1 MIINFYRTTDE
12 KNKLSKR
19 LTDRLSLQ
27 GALKESTSIV
37 NPVVTVELTEPP
49 LYNYAEIP
57 SFKRFYFVD
66 EVESIRNNLWRITM
80 SVDVLM
86 SYASEIRALNVI
98 TDASEA
104 VNNSNYLDGDQW
116 VRTVKDSTTI
126 INFPAGLNENGEY
139 ILITAGG

>member
-19 LTDRLSLQ
+19 LTDKLSLQ
-27 GALKESTSIV
+27 GVLKESTSIV

-49 LYNYAEIP
+49 LYNYVEIP
-57 SFKRFYFVD
+57 SFKRFYFID
-66 EVESIRNNLWRITM
+66 EVESVRNNLWKITM

-86 SYASEIRALNVI
+86 SYSSEIKALNVI
-98 TDASEA
+98 TDASEV
-104 VNNSNYLDGDQW
+104 VNNSSYLDGDQW

-126 INFPAGLNENGEY
+126 INFANGFNNDGEY

>member
-12 KNKLSKR
+12 KNKLTKR
-19 LTDRLSLQ
+19 LMDKFSLQ

-49 LYNYAEIP
+49 LYNYVEIP

-66 EVESIRNNLWRITM
+66 EVESIRNNLWKITM

-86 SYASEIRALNVI
+86 SYSSEIRALNVI
-98 TDASEA
+98 TGASEV

-126 INFPAGLNENGEY
+126 INFANGFNNDGEY